1 LTKYILDHIPF
12 RTDLPAFLRRARISA
27 ESPYVEEAKAV
38 LAQAEAVARPKAIYG
53 VGFIDD
59 RGEDWVAIEG
69 VRFTSRVL
77 RVNLEG
83 AHRVFAYVATC
94 GIELHEWAAGQSD
107 LLERYWADAIAEM
120 ALRSATRALSAHI
133 EDHFLPGRTSAM
145 APGSLGEWPLSE
157 QRPLFALLGNVSE
170 AIGVRLGDSLLMTP
184 TKSVSG
190 IRFPTEE
197 SFESCML
204 CPRPGCPGRRAPYNR
219 DLFDVKYRPPS

>member
-1 LTKYILDHIPF
+1 LTKYILDDIPF

-27 ESPYVEEAKAV
+27 ESPYAEEAQV
-38 LAQAEAVARPKAIYG
+38 FLREAEDIAKPKAMYA
-53 VGFIDD
+53 VGFIDS

-94 GIELHEWAAGQSD
+94 GIELHDWAIGHDD
-107 LLERYWADAIAEM
+107 LLHRYWADAIAEM

-133 EDHFLPGRTSAM
+133 EDHFMPGHTSAM

-157 QRPLFALLGNVSE
+157 QRPLFALLGDVSE

-204 CPRPGCPGRRAPYNR
+204 CPRPGCPGRRAPYDR
-219 DLFDVKYRPPS
+219 GLFDEKYRPPS